1 MKLYRKDV
9 RGNMR
14 IYEVELVPVKGA
26 YIIQR
31 RSSRE
36 NGAIVDAPPIRV
48 TEGKA
53 GRTLEQ
59 QADLEFRAI
68 IRQAMDSGYRAD
80 SAMDGGTFRR
90 DANGAVKPQL
100 AKLAPEDPNDP
111 LWNRTMMASTK
122 LRGVRCIIYYDECL
136 DILRSSSRG
145 GKHYDVAAQHIIRD
159 PLLLKLFKEFPELA
173 KSGLDGELYIH
184 GKSEGYISGL
194 SRKKQRLPEHA
205 ELTLWVYDV
214 VAPDKTFEQRLKL
227 IKSFEKRLN
236 EEVATGLWGSPSVKF
251 LHHRKVSSY
260 EEAIAFHDEAVSDGF
275 EGAVLRDP
283 RGAYLPG
290 GRDTRMIKL
299 KMFKDAE
306 FKIVGITEGL
316 RKEDV
321 VIVLKTEEGKT
332 FEAKPVGERELRE
345 WYVDHVDEIV
355 GKLGTVKYFDI
366 SEDGV
371 PVLPIFQMVR
381 YDLD

>member
-9 RGNMR
+9 RGKMR
-14 IYEVELVPVKGA
+14 TYEVELIPSRNS

-31 RSSRE
+31 KSWQE
-36 NGAIVDAPPIRV
+36 NGAVVEAPPIRV
-48 TEGKA
+48 TEGKG

-59 QADLEFRAI
+59 QADLEYRSI
-68 IRQAMDSGYRAD
+68 IRQAMDSGYKAD
-80 SAMDGGTFRR
+80 LSVDEGAFRR
-90 DANGAVKPQL
+90 DSNGAVKPQL
-100 AKLAPEDPNDP
+100 AKIAPGEEDP
-111 LWNRTMMASTK
+111 LWGRPTMASDK
-122 LRGVRCIIYYDECL
+122 LRGVRCIIYLDEHL

-145 GKHYDVAAQHIIRD
+145 GKNYDVAAQHIIRD
-159 PLLLKLFKEFPELA
+159 PLVYDIFKAFPEMA
-173 KSGLDGELYIH
+173 SAGLDGELYIH

-194 SRKKQRLPEHA
+194 SRKKQRTPEHA
-205 ELTLWVYDV
+205 ELALWVYDV

-227 IKSFEKRLN
+227 LKAIEKHIKEK
-236 EEVATGLWGSPSVKF
+236 VATGLWGEPSIKF
-251 LHHRKVSSY
+251 LQHKRVSSY
-260 EEAIAFHDEAVSDGF
+260 QEAVAFHDEAVSNGY

-290 GRDTRMIKL
+290 GRDTRMVKL
-299 KMFKDAE
+299 KMFTDAE
-306 FKIVGITEGL
+306 FEIIGITEGL

-321 VIVLKTEEGKT
+321 VIVLKTAEGKT

-345 WYVDHVDEIV
+345 WYVDHVDEIT
-355 GKLGTVKYFDI
+355 GKLGTVKYFNM

-371 PVLPIFQMVR
+371 PILPVFQMVR